1 MTSTIRF
8 LIISALLP
16 VWRSDAFSA
25 PLKLRRQNAGPSL
38 RYTMSSL
45 YDGASDDIEQES
57 PSRKNII
64 VALTTREEDD
74 VTNTAL
80 RQALKDHPFQK
91 MSGIELTIV
100 DIPCVSSDSSENI
113 TWSDEDETVIDRV
126 DTADV
131 ACFVS
136 PVAVA
141 SWLDNIDEELDVPDD
156 ISDDDRRKLPNGDV
170 KAACACAETARVCLD
185 TGRWISN
192 EIYYPRGGMDS
203 NIDSSEGASNIDL
216 EEWVTWITQA
226 AGDAMERKFWGGG
239 W

>member
-1 MTSTIRF
+1 MTSTLRF
-8 LIISALLP
+8 LIVSALLLVLP
-16 VWRSDAFSA
+16 SDAFSA
-25 PLKLRRQNAGPSL
+25 PVKLRQQQAGPSL
-38 RYTMSSL
+38 RYTSSAL
-45 YDGASDDIEQES
+45 CDGASDDIEGDS
-57 PSRKNII
+57 PSRKII

-113 TWSDEDETVIDRV
+113 TWSDEDESIIERV
-126 DTADV
+126 DIADV

-192 EIYYPRGGMDS
+192 EIYYPRGG
-203 NIDSSEGASNIDL
+203 IDSDIKNSEGASSVDL
-216 EEWVTWITQA
+216 EEWATWITQA